1 MIGRLIWIKCSWPG
15 GVLAFISGV
24 NGRGSCLPSHLG
36 AEQLEEEDQLLEL
49 RLVSELGSGGV
60 SWRSEAARCAWAGD
74 GARHGLAPFI
84 GEESSNGVA
93 QGRRR
98 RGLRQL
104 VVNAN
109 SGSTEGVSAEAA
121 KPARA
126 LQRRGRGG
134 DAGVGG
140 TA

>member
-1 MIGRLIWIKCSWPG
+1 MFW
-15 GVLAFISGV
+15 AFISGV
-24 NGRGSCLPSHLG
+24 NGRGAACHLTL

-49 RLVSELGSGGV
+49 RLVNELVSGGV
-60 SWRSEAARCAWAGD
+60 VQLAERSGSVCLASD
-74 GARHGLAPFI
+74 GARQGLAPFI
-84 GEESSNGVA
+84 GEESSSGVA
-93 QGRRR
+93 QGWRR

-104 VVNAN
+104 VVNTN
-109 SGSTEGVSAEAA
+109 SGSTEGASAEAA